1 MFLLHFSQKC
11 LKVTP
16 YIYVK
21 MGIPSYFAHF
31 VRQHREIIK
40 PVHKLQK
47 PLNNLYLDCNGFI
60 YEGALHFTSEELLI
74 KSVCDKLIQYINLL
88 KPNKK
93 VFIAFDGVAPVAK
106 LDQQRKR
113 RYLSWF
119 QTKIMND
126 FLSKDEKISEK
137 TIWNTAAIT
146 PGTLFMAA
154 LAQAIKKR
162 FHNGKEFG
170 LEEFLISGADEVG
183 EGEHKIYE
191 YIRREPAYHA
201 KTTTVIYGLDADL
214 IMLTLNHLHI
224 STELY
229 LFRETPE
236 FIKGIDNTLNPNE
249 LYLLDIPAFGQRI
262 KEDFAPC
269 GVTVGKTNAISDYI
283 FLFFLLGND
292 FLPHFPALNIR
303 TQGIDLLL
311 NAYKAVLIEKNL
323 SLIAEG
329 QIVWKHLRLLIQYLA
344 ETEVVNLKKEYVLK
358 EKQNKHKR
366 TYNNYTVTPK
376 KALEEKLLLLPST
389 DRATELYINPDETD
403 WEARYY
409 QSLFATRIDD
419 DERLKEICT
428 NYLEGLEW
436 TFKYYSTGC
445 VDWRWTY
452 KYHYPPLLGDL
463 IRYIPYFDT
472 AFISAERLTNK
483 PVSPHVQLGYVL
495 PKQNLYLM
503 PIGLGEKLVK
513 ERPDW
518 YTDTCEFQWAFCK
531 YFWEAHVKLPE
542 IDIAELEKTLLSKD
556 TFVKSVAK

>member
-1 MFLLHFSQKC
+1 
-11 LKVTP
+11 
-16 YIYVK
+16 

-40 PVHKLQK
+40 PVSKLQK

-74 KSVCDKLIQYINLL
+74 KSVCDKLIYYINLL

-119 QTKIMND
+119 QSKVLLD
-126 FLSKDEKISEK
+126 FSNPDPLEATSPKPL
-137 TIWNTAAIT
+137 WNTAAIT
-146 PGTLFMAA
+146 PGTLFMDA
-154 LAQAIKKR
+154 LALAIKKR

-170 LEEFLISGADEVG
+170 LEEFIISGADEVG
-183 EGEHKIYE
+183 EGEHKIYD

-224 STELY
+224 SQELY

-236 FIKGIDNTLNPNE
+236 FIKSIDNTLNPKE
-249 LYLLDIPAFGQRI
+249 LYLLDIPAFGKRI
-262 KEDFAPC
+262 AEDFTPMRGA
-269 GVTVGKTNAISDYI
+269 TSSTSAIKDYI

-303 TQGIDLLL
+303 TQGIEILL
-311 NAYKAVLIEKNL
+311 NAYKAVLSTKNL
-323 SLIAEG
+323 SLIIEDK
-329 QIVWKHLRLLIQYLA
+329 IVWKHLRLLIQHLA
-344 ETEVVNLKKEYVLK
+344 ETELVHLKREYVL
-358 EKQNKHKR
+358 NGKR
-366 TYNNYTVTPK
+366 GQHNRKYTVPLK
-376 KALEEKLLLLPST
+376 NALEDKVVSLPST
-389 DRATELYINPDETD
+389 DRATELYINPAEPG

-409 QSLFATRIDD
+409 QTLFDSRIVT
-419 DERLKEICT
+419 ETAYTNTELKDICS

-463 IRYIPYFDT
+463 VRFIPYFDT
-472 AFISAERLTNK
+472 ALLSADRMNHT
-483 PVSPHVQLGYVL
+483 PVSPLVQLGYVL
-495 PKQNLYLM
+495 PKQNLYLL
-503 PIGLGEKLVK
+503 PRGLGAKLLQT
-513 ERPDW
+513 RPDW

-542 IDIAELEKTLLSKD
+542 IDIEELEKVLLQCMGLN
-556 TFVKSVAK
+556 VWA